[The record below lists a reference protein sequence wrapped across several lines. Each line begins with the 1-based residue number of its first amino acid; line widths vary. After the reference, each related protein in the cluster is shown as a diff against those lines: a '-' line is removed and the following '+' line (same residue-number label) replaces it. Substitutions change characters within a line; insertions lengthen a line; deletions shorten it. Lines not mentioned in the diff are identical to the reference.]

1 MYATNEGGRIKLV
14 DLKSDNTTDLV
25 VLTDIRDVSTNPVFI
40 NIFLRMSR
48 GMACLLDLIAGS
60 YRQT

>member
-25 VLTDIRDVSTNPVFI
+25 VLTDIRDVSTNPVSI
-40 NIFLRMSR
+40 NILLRMSR
-48 GMACLLDLIAGS
+48 GMAYLLDLIAGS

>member
-40 NIFLRMSR
+40 DILLRMSR
-48 GMACLLDLIAGS
+48 RMACLLDLIAGS
-60 YRQT
+60 CRQT